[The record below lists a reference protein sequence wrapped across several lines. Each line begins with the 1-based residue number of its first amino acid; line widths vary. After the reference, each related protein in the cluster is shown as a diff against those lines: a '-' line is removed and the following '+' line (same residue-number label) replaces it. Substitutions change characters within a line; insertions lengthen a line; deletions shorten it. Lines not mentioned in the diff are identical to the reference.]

1 MNWLKNLLRQWLG
14 APNLVGGNTIASIDY
29 DQAELRL
36 IVTPAD
42 NGKIIEIFLP
52 EDRTVGKNAPV
63 KRTRFRRLVGTD
75 DDIMDQIKVAIV
87 TARLS

>member
-1 MNWLKNLLRQWLG
+1 MNWLRNFLRRWLRD
-14 APNLVGGNTIASIDY
+14 NNECQHTSASVDY

-36 IVTPAD
+36 IVIPAD

-52 EDRTVGKNAPV
+52 EDRTLGKNAPV